1 MVAGGVGEGDSYG
14 GYRNRLVE
22 VLRRKGVR
30 DLSVLRAFQMV
41 PRHLFVPE
49 SVRHRAYDDTAL
61 PIGSGQT
68 ISQPYVQAR
77 YLELIGLTGREKVLE
92 IGTGS
97 GYQTALLGL
106 LASMVFSVERV
117 PHLAQSARTALGNA
131 GIRNVTVLVGDGTL
145 GWRSF
150 APYDAILV
158 SAASPEIPA
167 PLVEQLAPGSRMVI
181 PLGDRASQTL
191 TLVERQGDEVRSRT
205 VTDVRFVPLVGEFGF
220 RQD

>member
-1 MVAGGVGEGDSYG
+1 MVTGGVGEGDSYG
-14 GYRNRLVE
+14 GYRSQLVE
-22 VLRRKGVR
+22 VLQRKGIR
-30 DLSVLRAFQMV
+30 DLSVLRAVQMV

-49 SVRHRAYDDTAL
+49 SVRHRAYDDAAL

-97 GYQTALLGL
+97 GYQTALLSL

-117 PHLAQSARTALGNA
+117 PSLARSARAALEAA

-145 GWRSF
+145 GWRPF

-158 SAASPEIPA
+158 SAASPDVPM
-167 PLVEQLAPGSRMVI
+167 PLVEQLADGGRMVI
-181 PLGDRASQTL
+181 PIGDRSAQTL
-191 TLVERQGDEVRSRT
+191 TLVERRENGVRTST
-205 VTDVRFVPLVGEFGF
+205 VADVRFVPLVGQFGF
-220 RQD
+220 SE